1 MLRNWIPNSR
11 SRRAVLTAGIVA
23 LVGTGWVSTS
33 VGGAAPGQ
41 TPTGSDLAIIRQTV
55 IESTTGGTS
64 PVVSGD
70 GRRIVFVAPA
80 SRVPTGSTEAP
91 DGIWL
96 RDREAG
102 TLVELT
108 GPNEGLRPGASR
120 QPAISRDGCTVA
132 IVTELAFDLFR
143 DDDQGQRWDIYRTV
157 LPGCAGASETGEWQ
171 LVSTTSTGEPVAR
184 GDVAA
189 DQRPA
194 VAGSGSIIVYAR
206 RAVPGGG
213 DLAAYT
219 SLDAVDLTIPLGNP
233 GRVTSAPGL
242 PFDLP
247 GSDLAPVGQRDPS
260 ISDDGRFISMTTD
273 ALIADEL
280 DAASGEEAIAAT
292 WPAAPGG
299 ATTVTH
305 PDTQVY
311 RWDRAVGADSGELT
325 FHLVSANPAG
335 EPSAG
340 SSGSSSISSLGNVV
354 AFVSTD
360 PDLDQ
365 TTAEFPRPAEFQRG
379 LGQVYVADLSP
390 EVPTVA
396 PGEPLPSIPERVVTM
411 ASRTTETIGNGASR
425 SPALDGDGH
434 AVAFVTSADN
444 LVSLAPRVSPD
455 AGGDLLISNLVDGSL
470 ERVTVRPDGSA
481 ADPGASSPQLSTSGR
496 SVLFAS
502 TTAGQLTS
510 DEVRP
515 GAQVVRVERFP
526 QLEVTPVDVGTVA
539 LGIPSQEWRTTV
551 INRGPGA
558 FIPDSIITNDP
569 VFAMTGGTCFAGAPI
584 PAGGSCEIR
593 VVFTPVA
600 DGPASSAITLQ
611 ESGYGAMSVT
621 VLFSGVGGVP
631 TLVADPSGQSLGTAV
646 VGSRSST
653 IGSVSV
659 VNVGPFDEHIVS
671 VSVSGAN
678 SSDFPVQTNG
688 CAGAVITPGQ
698 NCQVGV
704 GFTPS
709 ADGPRN
715 AIVTFVSE
723 GGATT
728 SAVVYGDGEYRPGI
742 AVGVTTVRSGD
753 SVVVGGLGFP
763 GSSTLS
769 ISWSGSDQQ
778 TSVATSRNGAFSVRV
793 PVLPGSA
800 TGPRR
805 IVVID
810 PSGRHAPIESD
821 SILVQGSQ
829 RTRRRP

>member
-1 MLRNWIPNSR
+1 M
-11 SRRAVLTAGIVA
+11 V
-23 LVGTGWVSTS
+23 
-33 VGGAAPGQ
+33 
-41 TPTGSDLAIIRQTV
+41 RQTV
-55 IESTTGGTS
+55 IESATSGTS
-64 PVVSGD
+64 PAVSGD

-80 SRVPTGSTEAP
+80 TRVPSGLVDSP
-91 DGIWL
+91 DGVWL

-108 GPNEGLRPGASR
+108 VPGEGLRPGASR
-120 QPAISRDGCTVA
+120 HPAISRDGCTVA

-143 DDDQGQRWDIYRTV
+143 DDDQGQRWDVYRTV
-157 LPGCAGASETGEWQ
+157 LPGCPGASEAGEWQ

-184 GDVAA
+184 GDVAS

-219 SLDAVDLTIPLGNP
+219 SLDAVDLTIPVGEP

-242 PFDLP
+242 PSELP
-247 GSDLAPVGQRDPS
+247 SSELAPIGQRDPS

-273 ALIADEL
+273 ALITDEL
-280 DAASGEEAIAAT
+280 NAETGEEAIAAT
-292 WPAAPGG
+292 WPAVPAG
-299 ATTVTH
+299 ALIVTR

-311 RWDRAVGADSGELT
+311 RWDREVSADNGELT
-325 FHLVSANPAG
+325 YRLVSATPAG

-340 SSGSSSISSLGNVV
+340 TSGSSNISSLGNVV

-411 ASRTTETIGNGASR
+411 ASRTGDAIGNGTSR

-455 AGGDLLISNLVDGSL
+455 GGGDLLIFNLVDGSL

-481 ADPGASSPQLSTSGR
+481 ADPGALSPQLSTSGR

-502 TTAGQLTS
+502 ATAAQLTS
-510 DEVRP
+510 QDVRP
-515 GAQVVRVERFP
+515 GTQVVRVERFP
-526 QLEVTPVDVGTVA
+526 HVEVTPVDVGTVA
-539 LGIPSQEWRTTV
+539 LGVQSQEWRTAV

-558 FIPDSIITNDP
+558 FIPESIISNDP
-569 VFAMTGGTCFAGAPI
+569 AFALTGGTCFAGAPV

-611 ESGYGAMSVT
+611 ESGFGAMSVT

-631 TLVADPSGQSLGTAV
+631 TLVADPSGQSIGTAV
-646 VGSRSST
+646 VGERSAT

-659 VNVGPFDEHIVS
+659 VNVGPFDERIVS

-678 SSDFPVQTNG
+678 SSDFPLQSNG
-688 CAGAVITPGQ
+688 CAGALIVPGQ
-698 NCQVGV
+698 SCQVGI
-704 GFTPS
+704 GFVPS
-709 ADGPRN
+709 ADGSRN

-742 AVGVTTVRSGD
+742 AVGVSTVRSGD
-753 SVVVGGLGFP
+753 AVIVGGLGFP

-769 ISWSGSDQQ
+769 VSWSGSDQQ
-778 TSVATSRNGAFSVRV
+778 ISVETSRDGAFSVRV

-810 PSGRHAPIESD
+810 PSGRHAPVESGN
-821 SILVQGSQ
+821 ILVQGSQ

>member
-1 MLRNWIPNSR
+1 M
-11 SRRAVLTAGIVA
+11 
-23 LVGTGWVSTS
+23 
-33 VGGAAPGQ
+33 
-41 TPTGSDLAIIRQTV
+41 
-55 IESTTGGTS
+55 
-64 PVVSGD
+64 
-70 GRRIVFVAPA
+70 VFVAPA
-80 SRVPTGSTEAP
+80 SRVPENLTEAP
-91 DGIWL
+91 DGVWL
-96 RDREAG
+96 RDREAD

-108 GPNEGLRPGASR
+108 VPADGLRPGASR
-120 QPAISRDGCTVA
+120 QPVISRDGCTVA

-143 DDDQGQRWDIYRTV
+143 DDDQGQRWDVYRTV
-157 LPGCAGASETGEWQ
+157 LPGCPGEAAAGEWQ
-171 LVSTTSTGEPVAR
+171 LVSTTATGEPVAR

-206 RAVPGGG
+206 QAVPGGG
-213 DLAAYT
+213 DLAVYT
-219 SLDAVDLTIPLGNP
+219 SLDAVDLTIPLGEP

-242 PFDLP
+242 PVDLP

-260 ISDDGRFISMTTD
+260 ISDDGRFISLTTD
-273 ALIADEL
+273 ALITDEL
-280 DAASGEEAIAAT
+280 NVETGEEAITAIWPSAPAGAAT
-292 WPAAPGG
+292 
-299 ATTVTH
+299 VTR
-305 PDTQVY
+305 PDTHVY

-325 FHLVSANPAG
+325 FMLVSANPAG
-335 EPSAG
+335 EPAAG
-340 SSGSSSISSLGNVV
+340 SSGSSNISSLGNVV

-360 PDLDQ
+360 PDLDRA
-365 TTAEFPRPAEFQRG
+365 TAEFPRPVEFQRG
-379 LGQVYVADLSP
+379 IGQVYVADLSP

-396 PGEPLPSIPERVVTM
+396 PGEPLPSIPERVVIM
-411 ASRTTETIGNGASR
+411 ASRTSEAIGNGASR

-455 AGGDLLISNLVDGSL
+455 GGGDLLISNLVDGSL
-470 ERVTVRPDGSA
+470 ERVTVRPDGSV

-502 TTAGQLTS
+502 ATAGQLTP
-510 DEVRP
+510 DQVRP
-515 GAQVVRVERFP
+515 GTQVVRVERFP
-526 QLEVTPVDVGTVA
+526 QMEVTPVDVGTVA
-539 LGIPSQEWRTTV
+539 IGVQSPEWRTTV
-551 INRGPGA
+551 VNRGPGA
-558 FIPDSIITNDP
+558 FIPDSIITTDP
-569 VFAMTGGTCFAGAPI
+569 AFAITGGTCFAGAPI

-593 VVFTPVA
+593 VLFTPVA
-600 DGPASSAITLQ
+600 NGPASSAITLQ
-611 ESGYGAMSVT
+611 ESGFGAMSVT

-631 TLVADPSGQSLGTAV
+631 TLVADPSGQSLGTAA
-646 VGSRSST
+646 VGERSAT
-653 IGSVSV
+653 IGPVSV
-659 VNVGPFDEHIVS
+659 VNVGPFDERIVS
-671 VSVSGAN
+671 VSVAGAN
-678 SSDFPVQTNG
+678 SSDFTLQTNG

-698 NCQVGV
+698 SCQVGV
-704 GFTPS
+704 GFAPS

-728 SAVVYGDGEYRPGI
+728 SAVVYGDGEYRPGV
-742 AVGVTTVRSGD
+742 AVGVSTIRPGEAVL
-753 SVVVGGLGFP
+753 VGGMGFP

-778 TSVATSRNGAFSVRV
+778 ISVETSRDGAFSVRV

-810 PSGRHAPIESD
+810 PSGRHDPIESD

>member
-1 MLRNWIPNSR
+1 MLRNRIPNSR
-11 SRRAVLTAGIVA
+11 SRRAVMTAGIVA
-23 LVGTGWVSTS
+23 FVGTGWVSTT

-41 TPTGSDLAIIRQTV
+41 TSTGSEPAITRQTV
-55 IESTTGGTS
+55 IESATSGTY
-64 PVVSGD
+64 PAVSGD

-80 SRVPTGSTEAP
+80 SLVPTGLTDAP
-91 DGIWL
+91 DGVWL

-102 TLVELT
+102 SLVELT
-108 GPNEGLRPGASR
+108 VPGEGLRPGASR
-120 QPAISRDGCTVA
+120 HPAISRDGCTVA

-143 DDDQGQRWDIYRTV
+143 DDDQGQRWDVYRTV
-157 LPGCAGASETGEWQ
+157 LPGCAGVSEAGEWQ
-171 LVSTTSTGEPVAR
+171 LVSTTATGEPVAR

-206 RAVPGGG
+206 QAVPGGG
-213 DLAAYT
+213 DLARYT
-219 SLDAVDLTIPLGNP
+219 SLDAVDLTIPLGDP

-242 PFDLP
+242 PVDLP
-247 GSDLAPVGQRDPS
+247 GSELAPVGQRDPS

-273 ALIADEL
+273 ALITDEL
-280 DAASGEEAIAAT
+280 NADTGEEAITGT
-292 WPAAPGG
+292 WPATPAG
-299 ATTVTH
+299 TVTR
-305 PDTQVY
+305 PDSQVY
-311 RWDRAVGADSGELT
+311 RWDRTVGADNGELT

-365 TTAEFPRPAEFQRG
+365 TTTGFPRPAEFQRG

-390 EVPTVA
+390 EAPTVA
-396 PGEPLPSIPERVVTM
+396 PGEPLASIPERVVTM
-411 ASRTTETIGNGASR
+411 ASRTAETIGNGASQ

-434 AVAFVTSADN
+434 AVAFLTAADN

-455 AGGDLLISNLVDGSL
+455 GGGDLLISNLVDGSL

-481 ADPGASSPQLSTSGR
+481 ADPGALSPQLSTSGR

-502 TTAGQLTS
+502 ATAGQLTS

-515 GAQVVRVERFP
+515 GSQVVRVERFP

-539 LGIPSQEWRTTV
+539 LGIQSQEWRTAV

-558 FIPDSIITNDP
+558 FIPDSITTNDP
-569 VFAMTGGTCFAGAPI
+569 AFAITGGTCFAGAPI
-584 PAGGSCEIR
+584 PAGGSCELR

-611 ESGYGAMSVT
+611 ETGYAAMSAT

-646 VGSRSST
+646 VGSRGAT

-678 SSDFPVQTNG
+678 SSDFPVQKNG

-698 NCQVGV
+698 SCQLGV
-704 GFTPS
+704 GFAPS
-709 ADGPRN
+709 ADGQRN

-742 AVGVTTVRSGD
+742 AVGVSTIRSGD

-769 ISWSGSDQQ
+769 VWWSGSDQQ
-778 TSVATSRNGAFSVRV
+778 ISVATSRDGAFSVRV

-810 PSGRHAPIESD
+810 PSGRHAPVESD

-829 RTRRRP
+829 RPRRRP